1 MIDIHSHLVYGVDD
15 GSKTIEDT
23 IYMLKEAK
31 KVGFTDIICTPHYME
46 SYYEVPC
53 NEIFNRILNV
63 QKLTEEINIKIHQ
76 GNEIYANENIIEY
89 IKSKQAMSLN
99 NSRYV
104 LIEFPM
110 QNKPMNIDQVIYLL
124 LQEGKTPIVAHPE
137 RYSYVRETPNML
149 LEYIEQGVLFQT
161 NYGSIIGVY
170 GNEIKETAKK
180 LLTHNMI
187 HFLGSDNHRVNTIY
201 KHIPES
207 LKLLEKW
214 IGQEKTL
221 ELTTNN
227 PKYILND
234 EKLEIDEPIELK
246 KTLWGSWK

>member
-1 MIDIHSHLVYGVDD
+1 
-15 GSKTIEDT
+15 
-23 IYMLKEAK
+23 
-31 KVGFTDIICTPHYME
+31 
-46 SYYEVPC
+46 
-53 NEIFNRILNV
+53 
-63 QKLTEEINIKIHQ
+63 
-76 GNEIYANENIIEY
+76 
-89 IKSKQAMSLN
+89 
-99 NSRYV
+99 
-104 LIEFPM
+104 
-110 QNKPMNIDQVIYLL
+110 
-124 LQEGKTPIVAHPE
+124 
-137 RYSYVRETPNML
+137 ML

-187 HFLGSDNHRVNTIY
+187 HYLGSDNHRVNTIY
-201 KHIPES
+201 KHIPEA

-246 KTLWGSWK
+246 KTIWGSWK

>member
-1 MIDIHSHLVYGVDD
+1 
-15 GSKTIEDT
+15 
-23 IYMLKEAK
+23 
-31 KVGFTDIICTPHYME
+31 
-46 SYYEVPC
+46 
-53 NEIFNRILNV
+53 
-63 QKLTEEINIKIHQ
+63 
-76 GNEIYANENIIEY
+76 
-89 IKSKQAMSLN
+89 MSLN

-201 KHIPES
+201 KHIPEA

>member
-46 SYYEVPC
+46 SNYEVPC

-187 HFLGSDNHRVNTIY
+187 HF
-201 KHIPES
+201 
-207 LKLLEKW
+207 
-214 IGQEKTL
+214 
-221 ELTTNN
+221 
-227 PKYILND
+227 
-234 EKLEIDEPIELK
+234 
-246 KTLWGSWK
+246 

>member
-1 MIDIHSHLVYGVDD
+1 
-15 GSKTIEDT
+15 
-23 IYMLKEAK
+23 MLKEAK

-124 LQEGKTPIVAHPE
+124 LQEG
-137 RYSYVRETPNML
+137 
-149 LEYIEQGVLFQT
+149 VLFQT

-201 KHIPES
+201 KHIPEA